1 MCAFCALMTA
11 TTHWTEAGS
20 DVARTGDSPVGRD
33 RFLGRIH
40 RTKLVNRVLSHYGC
54 SVSDWAN
61 SSYIVR
67 GQRGQATIVAN
78 LPQVW
83 MAAEQFAKKV
93 ADPLDP
99 ALLAAMR
106 QLPAPAPARD

>member
-1 MCAFCALMTA
+1 MCAFCALMTG

-20 DVARTGDSPVGRD
+20 DVARTGDSPTGRD

-40 RTKLVNRVLSHYGC
+40 RTKLVNRVLAHYGC

-67 GQRGQATIVAN
+67 GQRGQATIVDN

-83 MAAEQFAKKV
+83 MAAEQIAKKV

-99 ALLAAMR
+99 ALLAALR
-106 QLPAPAPARD
+106 QLPAPARD